1 MEDYLILTVTA
12 LCLLLVAVALQL
24 RRRLALERA
33 QSQRL
38 EAALA
43 AAKAEA
49 EQAQQNHQLD
59 KGNKTLLLSVVSHD
73 VRGPLRTLGQMIA
86 MTREGLLTPVD
97 QITLL
102 EGLDARLKD
111 TESLLDDVLLWAKA
125 QMEGLQIKIAPLD
138 PALAVEEVLRQS
150 RALLE
155 ERHVFIA
162 QEGKPT
168 TCRADAPLLRV
179 VLRNLLYN
187 AVRYGPHGGKVVV
200 LYGCSDGRSSIT
212 IQDEGTGLD
221 AQMVALLTDAQGH
234 AWDRRALSYG
244 GLGLLLVRDFTRRL
258 DGTVSVQ
265 TSEGGTA
272 ITLLLPAA

>member
-1 MEDYLILTVTA
+1 MIIA
-12 LCLLLVAVALQL
+12 LAGASAWLGAVALHL

-33 QSQRL
+33 QSGRT

-43 AAKAEA
+43 TAKAEA
-49 EQAQQNHQLD
+49 IQADEAHQLD
-59 KGNKTLLLSVVSHD
+59 RGNKTLLLSVVSHD

-86 MTREGLLTPVD
+86 MTREGMLTPVD

-111 TESLLDDVLLWAKA
+111 TEALLDDVLLWAKA

-138 PALAVEEVLRQS
+138 PALTVAEVLRQS
-150 RALLE
+150 RTLLE
-155 ERHVFIA
+155 ERHVAIA
-162 QEGKPT
+162 EEGTPAA
-168 TCRADAPLLRV
+168 CLADAPLLRV
-179 VLRNLLYN
+179 VLRNLLFN
-187 AVRYGPHGGKVVV
+187 AVRYGPHGGKVVMR
-200 LYGCSDGRSSIT
+200 YGCDGGKSSIT
-212 IQDEGTGLD
+212 IRDEGTGLD
-221 AQMVALLTDAQGH
+221 AQMVALLTQAHSH

-265 TSEGGTA
+265 TSEAGTA
-272 ITLLLPAA
+272 ITLLLPMA